1 MRLEDQTLTNFCN
14 SARMAGEVAK
24 QFEEK
29 LRAEHEHR
37 ATLEAGAKASVEQ
50 RKLLEQQVDLLK
62 TQNSQLT
69 DNYNK
74 LKEMYDRQVREA
86 EEAKKDLK
94 KSWRF
99 NVWMMVI
106 AVISMLAAVAG
117 PVMSLLGI
125 D

>member
-1 MRLEDQTLTNFCN
+1 MTDFDQTFNLDCCN
-14 SARMAGEVAK
+14 SAQTAARISQE
-24 QFEEK
+24 FEEHQQ
-29 LRAEHEHR
+29 AEFEHR
-37 ATLEAGAKASVEQ
+37 AKLEAGAKASVEQ

-62 TQNSQLT
+62 TQNAQLS
-69 DNYNK
+69 DNYDK

-99 NVWMMVI
+99 NVWMLVI

-117 PVMSLLGI
+117 LVISI
-125 D
+125 FD

>member
-1 MRLEDQTLTNFCN
+1 MDYNQLFNGSIGN
-14 SARMAGEVAK
+14 SAQRVA
-24 QFEEK
+24 QISRDFEE
-29 LRAEHEHR
+29 RRQAEFAHR

-99 NVWMMVI
+99 NVCMLVI